1 MIIYQY
7 FISCNKCTSVML
19 DVNNKGNDVEGGGR
33 EEGFPASC
41 FYKLKTALKKKKKL
55 SLLT

>member
-1 MIIYQY
+1 
-7 FISCNKCTSVML
+7 ML

-41 FYKLKTALKKKKKL
+41 FYKLKTALKKKKKIKSINL
-55 SLLT
+55 KIRTKKIYYV

>member
-7 FISCNKCTSVML
+7 FISCNNCTSVML

-41 FYKLKTALKKKKKL
+41 FYKLKTVLKKKKN
-55 SLLT
+55 

>member
-1 MIIYQY
+1 
-7 FISCNKCTSVML
+7 ML

-41 FYKLKTALKKKKKL
+41 FYKLKNPNQKDILRIKRCRKDHALNYPKEAAGR
-55 SLLT
+55 

>member
-1 MIIYQY
+1 MIICQY

-19 DVNNKGNDVEGGGR
+19 DVNNRENDVEGGGR
-33 EEGFPASC
+33 EEGFLASC
-41 FYKLKTALKKKKKL
+41 FYKLKTALSQKKL